1 MSMKILVI
9 DDSPTM
15 RSVAESSLRQK
26 GYEVM
31 LADGI
36 QRGLELMQSNKPD
49 FILLDYSLPDID
61 CGAMCRRLRHEE
73 NSKDVPLVVLLSSAE
88 LNVKGEL
95 LECGADGFI
104 VKPFTAKELLSTIEE
119 VAAKRSP
126 KGQATEQEGEI
137 AQASEEEKFL
147 DSDKI
152 EFDAMLIDSLG
163 KPKSPQKDTFEETSV
178 SLDLGSVHGTNGPV
192 EENVVSPDSLS
203 DSSKIKTDSDFSL
216 SHDYNWFVSEIKK
229 EMKENGEEKLQPE
242 TEIISEDTSIDYMSK
257 INLEDES
264 KSAIEKTETPTDKE
278 FEHFLSDF
286 KEEMEGV
293 DIGEESPGVAAKE
306 KEKPKEAKPRSEEAE
321 AIHQEK
327 LDHNKLA
334 DRIVEDISEKI
345 AQQIVSKIDRDF
357 LKEMIEKY
365 LKEK

>member
-36 QRGLELMQSNKPD
+36 QKGLELMQSNKPD

-73 NSKDVPLVVLLSSAE
+73 QSKDVPLVVLLSSAE

-95 LECGADGFI
+95 MECGADGFI

-119 VAAKRSP
+119 VSAKRSP
-126 KGQATEQEGEI
+126 KEQEGEMV
-137 AQASEEEKFL
+137 QASEGEKL
-147 DSDKI
+147 SDSDKI
-152 EFDAMLIDSLG
+152 EFDAMLIDSSK

-178 SLDLGSVHGTNGPV
+178 SLDLGGIHGTNGPV

-257 INLEDES
+257 INLEDEL
-264 KSAIEKTETPTDKE
+264 KSATEKTETPTDKE

-286 KEEMEGV
+286 KKEMEGV
-293 DIGEESPGVAAKE
+293 DIGEEGLGVAAKE
-306 KEKPKEAKPRSEEAE
+306 EKKPKEAKPRSEEAE
-321 AIHQEK
+321 AVHQER
-327 LDHNKLA
+327 LDHNELA
-334 DRIVEDISEKI
+334 DRIVKEVSEKI
-345 AQQIVSKIDRDF
+345 AQQIASNIDRDF

>member
-61 CGAMCRRLRHEE
+61 CGAMCRRLRSEE
-73 NSKDVPLVVLLSSAE
+73 QSKDVPLVVLLSSAE
-88 LNVKGEL
+88 LNVKAEL
-95 LECGADGFI
+95 TECGADGFI
-104 VKPFTAKELLSTIEE
+104 VKPFTAKELLSTVEE
-119 VAAKRSP
+119 VTAKRSP
-126 KGQATEQEGEI
+126 QGQATEQEGGLS
-137 AQASEEEKFL
+137 QPSEGDKL
-147 DSDKI
+147 SDSDKI
-152 EFDAMLIDSLG
+152 EFDAMLIDSSK
-163 KPKSPQKDTFEETSV
+163 KPKSPQKDTFEESSV
-178 SLDLGSVHGTNGPV
+178 SLDLSSIHASGPI

-242 TEIISEDTSIDYMSK
+242 TEIISESTSIDYMSK

-264 KSAIEKTETPTDKE
+264 KSAVEKTETPTDKE

-286 KEEMEGV
+286 RKEMEGV
-293 DIGEESPGVAAKE
+293 DIGEESPGVTAKE
-306 KEKPKEAKPRSEEAE
+306 KEKPQEAKPRSEEAE
-321 AIHQEK
+321 AAHQEK

-345 AQQIVSKIDRDF
+345 AQQIASKIDRDF